1 MGLEI
6 LAAILG
12 TCAHDQVQCQNSSCA
27 LESLSG
33 ISSFE
38 GLIKE
43 RNLVIPSD
51 NSRNLVIHSDNSG
64 AEWAMRK
71 GKTLARDCLHSDT

>member
-12 TCAHDQVQCQNSSCA
+12 TCTNDHVQCQNSSCA

-38 GLIKE
+38 GLIQG
-43 RNLVIPSD
+43 
-51 NSRNLVIHSDNSG
+51 RNLVIHSDNAG

-71 GKTLARDCLHSDT
+71 GKTLARDRLHSGT